1 MEYVGRIIAT
11 IFGCLC
17 LFVMPI
23 MNNWIKMDDLIQTN
37 AQDAVEEFVNKCDCT
52 GKITSESYE
61 TLVSALDA
69 SGITYDI
76 EIEHEKE
83 VIEPV
88 TKEEDGAAVA
98 DRSSEPISYL
108 VSTETNDILSTI
120 YPEVTAGTDK
130 HASNGV
136 YKMSSGDYL
145 TVTVVSNE
153 ATYGG
158 RFMAVIG
165 MNNGLNSKIVAK
177 DSGAVSKVQNVVG

>member
-83 VIEPV
+83 IIEPA
-88 TKEEDGAAVA
+88 TYDDGSINRNSA
-98 DRSSEPISYL
+98 PISYL
-108 VSTETNDILSTI
+108 VTTDTSDILSTI
-120 YPEVTAGTDK
+120 YPEISAGTNE
-130 HASNGV
+130 HAEDGI